1 MVHYRHILTNLQF
14 LYFKYLPISVSISSF
29 VGLIDGYVS
38 HLNYKEK
45 NPNVITYIGTGL
57 GGFAVGGLIG
67 TIYPLYVPY
76 FMYKYA
82 NNRLSISSNE
92 TDNKTI

>member
-1 MVHYRHILTNLQF
+1 MVHYRHILTDFKF
-14 LYFKYLPISVSISSF
+14 LYFKYLPTSVGISSV

-38 HLNYKEK
+38 HLDYKK
-45 NPNVITYIGTGL
+45 NPSVITYVGTGL
-57 GGFAVGGLIG
+57 GGWFVGGLVG

-82 NNRLSISSNE
+82 SNRLSNSS
-92 TDNKTI
+92 DK